1 MQIIQYLFQYS
12 FILVTLVGLVIVLA
26 VLLNII
32 DHTYNLVTE
41 EEKNNSLVILSISL
55 ILSIIASLFMFASIK

>member
-1 MQIIQYLFQYS
+1 MQIIQYIFQYS

-26 VLLNII
+26 VLLNMI

>member
-1 MQIIQYLFQYS
+1 MQIIQYIFQYS
-12 FILVTLVGLVIVLA
+12 FILVTLVGIVIVLA
-26 VLLNII
+26 VLLNMI

>member
-41 EEKNNSLVILSISL
+41 EEKNNSVVILSISL

>member
-1 MQIIQYLFQYS
+1 MQVIQYIFQYS
-12 FILVTLVGLVIVLA
+12 FILVTLVGIVIVLA
-26 VLLNII
+26 VLLNMI

-41 EEKNNSLVILSISL
+41 EEKNNSVVILSISL